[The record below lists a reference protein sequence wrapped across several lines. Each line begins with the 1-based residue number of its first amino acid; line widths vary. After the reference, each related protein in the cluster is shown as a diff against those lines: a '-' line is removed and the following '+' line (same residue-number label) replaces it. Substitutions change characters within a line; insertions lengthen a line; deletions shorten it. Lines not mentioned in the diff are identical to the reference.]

1 MTMDLDGKVAL
12 VTGGNSGISLD
23 FAVRLLELGCKVLV
37 ADIAFD
43 RETPIPDC
51 DEWTPPQL
59 IFKRTDVTDVC
70 QLEAAF
76 ETAIRAFGRL
86 DFVCPAAGL
95 SRSVR
100 VLQRLPHHAVLPC
113 KR

>member
-1 MTMDLDGKVAL
+1 MNSELSGKVAL

-23 FAVRLLELGCKVLV
+23 FAVRLLELGCSVLV

-43 RETPIPDC
+43 QETPILDC
-51 DEWTPPQL
+51 ESWTPPRL
-59 IFKRTDVTDVC
+59 IFKRTDVTDAR

-76 ETAIRAFGRL
+76 EIAIRAFGRL
-86 DFVCPAAGL
+86 DIVCPAAGL

-100 VLQRLPHHAVLPC
+100 IL
-113 KR
+113 